1 MEVAQK
7 HYEYCTVHTVCP
19 GDELYSDLR
28 VENRVLMRRGH
39 ILTERAIEV
48 LKNRHVGTICV
59 KRRKFNEPDESL
71 KHVNDLFFQAVGYNS
86 LEMRYGRI
94 LKDPTDIQFIK
105 SLFLSY
111 MKNTQWREHF
121 LMMKDFDAYL
131 YMHSTDV
138 FTLAT
143 LFAKH
148 ENIPNISQFAIGYL
162 LYDIGTVYTSLLLL
176 QKKNPFTNAEQR
188 IVQQH
193 VDRGEAMLE
202 SLGLE
207 HIAHFSKQHHERID
221 GSGYPFA
228 LTEEDLSLEV
238 QLLQIVD
245 TYSALTMKRAHRPA
259 MSASEAFEHM
269 YRLGAQFNKQL
280 LNRFIEFIGI
290 YPKGSIVELST
301 GEEAVVEANNELM
314 QLLPRVR
321 TSHESM
327 ILPIDLS
334 ITIKRLVSYEVDTA
348 KELFTHLSNYLI
360 KGDTQLVQR
369 YYEQL
374 KLCYARKDWS
384 TQIFIPIY
392 HLLQVLKR
400 TNYLQTEHLQHAL
413 SKLQLLLDD
422 TLQQFR
428 NENVEEPTLL
438 ITTNTLENPTLIKI
452 FKSLLYTQGWSVYA
466 KSKESCEQVLEQMH
480 LEHIITIGDQPYQ
493 FSTQQQNFHLT
504 EPQLNSLL
512 EHFSGKYMT
521 GKELEIYLIKYKRTI

>member
-1 MEVAQK
+1 MAVAQK
-7 HYEYCTVHTVCP
+7 SYEYCTVHTVCS

-28 VENRVLMRRGH
+28 VENRVWMRSGH
-39 ILTERAIEV
+39 ILTEHEIEF
-48 LKNRHVGTICV
+48 LKKRHIGTICV
-59 KRRKFNEPDESL
+59 KRRKFNDIDESL
-71 KHVNDLFFQAVGYNS
+71 KSVTDLFFQAVGYNS
-86 LEMRYGRI
+86 LEMRYGRT
-94 LKDPTDIQFIK
+94 LKDSTDIQFIK
-105 SLFLSY
+105 ELFLSY
-111 MKNTQWREHF
+111 MKNAQWREHF
-121 LMMKDFDAYL
+121 LMLKDFDGYL
-131 YMHSTDV
+131 YRHATDV

-148 ENIPNISQFAIGYL
+148 ENMPNISQFAIGYL

-176 QKKNPFTNAEQR
+176 QKKDPFTNAEQR
-188 IVQQH
+188 VVQQH
-193 VDRGEAMLE
+193 VERGEIMLE

-207 HIAHFSKQHHERID
+207 RVSHFSKQHHERID
-221 GSGYPFA
+221 GSGYPYA
-228 LTEEDLSLEV
+228 LTEEDLSVEV

-245 TYSALTMKRAHRPA
+245 TYSALTMKRAHQPA

-269 YRLGAQFNKQL
+269 YRLGTQFNKQL

-290 YPKGSIVELST
+290 YPQGSIVALTT

-321 TSHESM
+321 TAHKSM
-327 ILPIDLS
+327 ILPMDLS
-334 ITIKRLVSYEVDTA
+334 VTIKRLVSYEVDTA

-360 KGDTQLVQR
+360 KGDTQHVQR

-392 HLLQVLKR
+392 HLLQMLKR
-400 TNYLQTEHLQHAL
+400 TNYLQTAHLQHAL

-428 NENVEEPTLL
+428 NENVDEPVLL
-438 ITTNTLENPTLIKI
+438 VTTNTPENPTLIKI
-452 FKSLLYTQGWSVYA
+452 FKSLLYTQGFSAYA
-466 KSKESCEQVLEQMH
+466 KSKESYEQVLEQMH
-480 LEHIITIGDQPYQ
+480 MEYIITIGDHPYQ
-493 FSTQQQNFHLT
+493 FSTKQQNFHLT

-512 EHFSGKYMT
+512 AHFSGKYMT
-521 GKELEIYLIKYKRTI
+521 GKELETYLKKYKRPF